1 MTVGI
6 VLAGGL
12 STRMGADKATMA
24 VGGKPMVVLVADALW
39 EAGLRPVEC
48 QGGDAATIG
57 EYGLSVA
64 PDDEPRRGPLA
75 AIRTALARHHDRDV
89 VVVACDLVDI
99 DSTTVRSLVD
109 AGSAHA
115 GADVVAVVADGRH
128 HLASWWRQ
136 GTDRSLAT
144 LLADGVE
151 AYQDALAQ
159 LVTVDLPVDSSLVR
173 NVNSPADLGIG
184 E

>member
-12 STRMGADKATMA
+12 STRMGVDKATMA
-24 VGGKPMVVLVADALW
+24 LRGKPMVVLVADALW

-48 QGGDAATIG
+48 QGGDVVSISQ
-57 EYGLSVA
+57 YGLPVA

-75 AIRTALARHHDRDV
+75 AIRTALARHADHDV

-99 DSTTVRSLVD
+99 DATAIRSLVE
-109 AGSAHA
+109 AGNAHA
-115 GADVVAVVADGRH
+115 EADVVALTADGRH
-128 HLASWWRQ
+128 HLAAWWRR
-136 GTDRSLAT
+136 GTAEPLG
-144 LLADGVE
+144 LLIADGVE
-151 AYQDALAQ
+151 AFQGALER
-159 LVTVDLPVDSSLVR
+159 LTTIDLPVDSSLVR
-173 NVNSPADLGIG
+173 NVNSPADVAIG